1 MLGQFGG
8 VEAVVTAPVEA
19 LTEVEGIG
27 PKTAQSVHAVV
38 RGGGGRLARA
48 EPGSQEDSKSL
59 TAQQTLCELRTWDRF
74 PPLCF
79 QTGLPSPPYDTTKT
93 RRTSFSIFHLIV
105 KLWSY
110 QGAVLGACTLAFF
123 ATMAAR
129 LAISP
134 VVPAIGDAFA
144 VSNGAIGL
152 ALTGM
157 WMAYAAAQFPSGLL
171 ADRYGERSIILVA
184 VVGTAVTSGL
194 LAVSPSYP
202 VFLVSAVALGGVAGL
217 HFSVATS
224 LLTRTLPNTGSAIGL
239 HTAGAPVAGVLI
251 PLAAGSV
258 GVWMGWRWAV
268 ALGGL
273 VAAPSAVLFATV
285 VRPTEPVRPEVS
297 VWSRLRGRPLLE
309 LLARPPIALTAGL
322 SVCGAFVWQATA
334 SFLPAFLIEHHG
346 VAEPLAGALF
356 SAYFGVQGLT
366 QPLVGAL
373 SDRIGRYPA
382 AAAAVAVGVVGY
394 GVLVVGPGLW
404 MIGGAVVCAGLAMGW
419 GAALLPKFMDHL
431 GDEERSAG
439 FGLIRTAY
447 MVLGAGGSVATGAAA
462 DLLGWGPAFLGLA
475 VLLGGMLLVL
485 LRAMQ
490 RARVGQGTPVSS

>member
-1 MLGQFGG
+1 MF
-8 VEAVVTAPVEA
+8 VTVSSKP
-19 LTEVEGIG
+19 
-27 PKTAQSVHAVV
+27 PSVARVSHRETCCDSRSNFPSDV
-38 RGGGGRLARA
+38 R
-48 EPGSQEDSKSL
+48 
-59 TAQQTLCELRTWDRF
+59 
-74 PPLCF
+74 
-79 QTGLPSPPYDTTKT
+79 
-93 RRTSFSIFHLIV
+93 
-105 KLWSY
+105 LWSY
-110 QGAVLGACTLAFF
+110 NGAVLGACTLAFF

-134 VVPAIGDAFA
+134 VVPAIGSALA

-157 WMAYAAAQFPSGLL
+157 WGAYAAAQFPSGLL
-171 ADRYGERSIILVA
+171 ADRYGERRIILVA

-194 LAVSPSYP
+194 LAVSPTYP
-202 VFLVSAVALGGVAGL
+202 VFLVAAVALGGVAGL

-258 GVWMGWRWAV
+258 GVWLGWRWAV

-273 VAAPSAVLFATV
+273 VAAPSAALFAAV
-285 VRPTEPVRPEVS
+285 VRPTEPIRPDVS

-309 LLARPPIALTAGL
+309 LLTRPPIALTAGL
-322 SVCGAFVWQATA
+322 SVVGAFVWQATA
-334 SFLPAFLIEHHG
+334 SFLPAFLIEYHG
-346 VAEPLAGALF
+346 YGEPLAGALF
-356 SAYFGVQGLT
+356 SAYFGVQGIT
-366 QPLVGAL
+366 QPAVGTL

-382 AAAAVAVGVVGY
+382 AALTVGVGVLGY
-394 GVLVVGPGLW
+394 GVLVGGEGLW
-404 MIGGAVVCAGLAMGW
+404 MVGGAVVCAGLAMGW

-431 GDEERSAG
+431 GDDERSAG

-447 MVLGAGGSVATGAAA
+447 MVLGASGSVATGAAA
-462 DLLGWGPAFLGLA
+462 DLLGWGLAFLGLA

-485 LRAMQ
+485 LYVIRRSQMN
-490 RARVGQGTPVSS
+490 RRVPVSS